1 MAAMK
6 PAHSNCS
13 WHWRTVA
20 PLICLLLLSLFP
32 ATARAEESP
41 DLLAQ
46 LSSEGQAVAL
56 AVNQRRAEAGLPP
69 LALHPLLNQAA
80 QNHVN
85 DIAAGRGYGHVGPD
99 GSNVRQRVQRVGYS
113 SGGFASENWVNS
125 TSPEGAMTWWMNDWI
140 HRVNILNERWR
151 EFGVGVATTS
161 SGRQIYVT
169 VFTAGD
175 GVGGETVTPLPVVEQ
190 VAPVQGGGLNYTI
203 QSGDTLIAIAARYGI
218 DWTLIAQENQLREE
232 SLLQIGQVIRLP
244 GVQNVAAAPAPA
256 APSGFTG
263 DAGGS
268 YTVQAG
274 DTLLSIAIRHNLTWQ
289 QLGAANGLGERDLLQ
304 IGQQITIPGA
314 ATQTNGFIPASTQP
328 APSTQLYTVQAG
340 DTILSIAINHGL
352 DWQSLLAV
360 NGFQE
365 NTLLQIGQQI
375 RLR

>member
-1 MAAMK
+1 MK
-6 PAHSNCS
+6 PAHLNCS
-13 WHWRTVA
+13 WHWRNVA
-20 PLICLLLLSLFP
+20 LFVCLLFLSLFP
-32 ATARAEESP
+32 SIARAEEGS

-46 LSSEGQAVAL
+46 LSGEGQAIAVAI
-56 AVNQRRAEAGLPP
+56 NQRRAEAGLPP

-125 TSPEGAMTWWMNDWI
+125 TSPDGAMTWWMNDWI

-151 EFGVGVATTS
+151 EFGVGVADAGG
-161 SGRQIYVT
+161 GRQIYVT

-175 GVGGETVTPLPVVEQ
+175 GIGGETVTPLPVVEQ
-190 VAPVQGGGLNYTI
+190 VAPVQGSGLQYTI
-203 QSGDTLIAIAARYGI
+203 QAGDTLIGIAARHGI

-232 SLLQIGQVIRLP
+232 TLLQIGQVIRLP
-244 GVQNVAAAPAPA
+244 GVQGAQQSEPAPVAA
-256 APSGFTG
+256 SGFTG
-263 DAGGS
+263 GAGGS
-268 YTVQAG
+268 YTVQPG

-304 IGQQITIPGA
+304 IGQQLVIPGA
-314 ATQTNGFIPASTQP
+314 AAQTNGFIPAPSQP
-328 APSTQLYTVQAG
+328 APSTELYTVQSG
-340 DTILSIAINHGL
+340 DTILSIAINQGL
-352 DWQSLLAV
+352 DWQQLLAI